1 MTDTLKVAVVGGGTM
16 GNGIAQTFAM
26 NGHLV
31 SLADVSQEGLER
43 ALANIRTS
51 LDRFVSKERMTAEEA
66 TGVVERIQPI
76 CNDLSSAVEGVDIAV
91 EAVFEKEEVKKEVF
105 SVLGESAPAE
115 AILATNTSSISI
127 TTIASAVAGPE
138 RVVGMHFMNPVPIM
152 KLVELVRGE
161 RTSDATVDRTRAIAE
176 GLGKTVGVAEDYA
189 GFVSNRILMP
199 MLNEAA
205 FALHEGVASR
215 EDIDIIMKL
224 GMNHPMGPLT
234 LADFVGLDVI
244 VDILDYMLQQTGDP
258 KFRACPMLRRMVQ
271 AGKLGRKSGEGFY
284 SYESK

>member
-51 LDRFVSKERMTAEEA
+51 LDRFVSKEKMTADQA
-66 TGVVERIQPI
+66 AGVADRIQPV
-76 CNDLSSAVEGVDIAV
+76 CNDLASAVEGVDIAV

-176 GLGKTVGVAEDYA
+176 SLGKTVGVAEDYA